1 MTWEALHLR
10 LVLLLLASGSWV
22 QSQKDELVWAIQD
35 QVLSVKCPSAPLLGE
50 HQNKTWS
57 KPGYC
62 LKLVTSTSPQVMAQ
76 SPPHFIWDN
85 PAAGFF
91 RVIVTEITKK
101 SSGAYWCGIDRGPMK
116 SITILKNISLVV
128 TSKPRSPPALW
139 E

>member
-1 MTWEALHLR
+1 
-10 LVLLLLASGSWV
+10 
-22 QSQKDELVWAIQD
+22 
-35 QVLSVKCPSAPLLGE
+35 
-50 HQNKTWS
+50 
-57 KPGYC
+57 
-62 LKLVTSTSPQVMAQ
+62 MAQ

-128 TSKPRSPPALW
+128 TSNPTSSLLPSILTTGS
-139 E
+139 